1 MSSTGTRTDKLLFTP
16 GPLTTSPAV
25 KWALLRDLGSRD
37 GEFVEVVRAVRRGL
51 LAAAGVSQ
59 EGGYEAVLVQG
70 SGTFGVEAVLTS
82 AAPPDGKWLIV
93 SNGAYGERM
102 ARICQVHRIAHTVLR
117 CPEDARPDPAALDQ
131 ALAADPAVTGVAAV
145 HCETTT
151 GILNPV
157 EEIGRVAKGH
167 GKTYALDAMSAFG
180 GVEFDLPASAA
191 DFLVSSSN
199 KCVEGV
205 PGLSFCLC
213 RRDALLA
220 TAGWARTLSLDLFEQ
235 WQALEQTGQF
245 RFTPPTHVVLAL
257 ARALEELAAEGGV
270 AGRAARY
277 RANQATLLAGM
288 RALGF
293 VEYLAPQLQGPII
306 TSFRYPADPRF
317 DFPTFYGRL
326 NELGF
331 VIYPGKVSG
340 ADCFRIGTIGRIFA
354 DDVRALLR
362 AIAICCQE
370 LLAPMRP
377 PRPGATGSNGPV
389 QAPAR
394 SSR

>member
-1 MSSTGTRTDKLLFTP
+1 MSATRTLTDKALFTP
-16 GPLTTSPAV
+16 GPLTTSAAV
-25 KWALLRDLGSRD
+25 KRAMLRDLGSRD
-37 GEFVEVVRAVRRGL
+37 QEFTAVVAAVRRRL
-51 LAAAGVSQ
+51 LEVAGVSA
-59 EGGYEAVLVQG
+59 EGGYEAVLMQG
-70 SGTFGVEAVLTS
+70 SGTFGVEAVLTC
-82 AAPPDGKWLIV
+82 AAPPGGKWLIV

-102 ARICQVHRIAHTVLR
+102 ARVCQVHRIAHAVLR
-117 CPEDARPDPAALDQ
+117 CADDTRPDPAGLER

-151 GILNPV
+151 GILNPA
-157 EEIGRVAKGH
+157 EEIGRAAKRH
-167 GKTYALDAMSAFG
+167 GKTYLLDSMSAFG
-180 GVEFDLPASAA
+180 GVEFDLRASGA

-220 TAGWARTLSLDLFEQ
+220 TEGWARTLSLDLLDQ
-235 WQALEQTGQF
+235 WRGLEQTGQF

-257 ARALEELAAEGGV
+257 AQSLEELAAEGGV
-270 AGRAARY
+270 PGRASRY
-277 RANQATLLAGM
+277 RANQATLLVGM

-293 VEYLAPQLQGPII
+293 VEYLAPRLQGPII

-317 DFPTFYGRL
+317 DFPTFYNRL
-326 NELGF
+326 NDLGF

-340 ADCFRIGTIGRIFA
+340 ADCFRIGTIGRIFS

-362 AIAICCQE
+362 VIEQT
-370 LLAPMRP
+370 LAVIMPAGGGT
-377 PRPGATGSNGPV
+377 PGGKIRASEPG
-389 QAPAR
+389 
-394 SSR
+394 

>member
-1 MSSTGTRTDKLLFTP
+1 MSSTRTHTDKLLFTP
-16 GPLTTSPAV
+16 GPLTTSLAV
-25 KWALLRDLGSRD
+25 KQAMLRDLGSRD
-37 GEFVEVVRAVRRGL
+37 GEFTEVVRAVRRGL
-51 LAAAGVSQ
+51 LAVAGVSQ
-59 EGGYEAVLVQG
+59 EQGYEAVLMQG
-70 SGTFGVEAVLTS
+70 SGTFGVEAVLTC
-82 AAPPDGKWLIV
+82 AAPPGGKWLIV

-102 ARICQVHRIAHTVLR
+102 ARICQAHRIAHAVLR
-117 CPEDARPDPAALDQ
+117 CPEDARPDLAALDQ

-151 GILNPV
+151 GILNPAQ
-157 EEIGRVAKGH
+157 EIGRVAKLH

-199 KCVEGV
+199 KCLEGV

-220 TAGWARTLSLDLFEQ
+220 TAGWARTLSLDLLDQ

-257 ARALEELAAEGGV
+257 AEALEELAAEGGV
-270 AGRAARY
+270 PGRAARY
-277 RANQATLLAGM
+277 RANQGALLVGM

-306 TSFRYPADPRF
+306 TSFRYPAGPRF
-317 DFPTFYGRL
+317 DFPTFSRRL
-326 NELGF
+326 NDLGF

-340 ADCFRIGTIGRIFA
+340 ADCFRIGTIGRIFPG
-354 DDVRALLR
+354 DVRALVR
-362 AIAICCQE
+362 AVEICCQGV
-370 LLAPMRP
+370 LAPAHR
-377 PRPGATGSNGPV
+377 RLSREEIEEEVAAGTGGA
-389 QAPAR
+389 
-394 SSR
+394 